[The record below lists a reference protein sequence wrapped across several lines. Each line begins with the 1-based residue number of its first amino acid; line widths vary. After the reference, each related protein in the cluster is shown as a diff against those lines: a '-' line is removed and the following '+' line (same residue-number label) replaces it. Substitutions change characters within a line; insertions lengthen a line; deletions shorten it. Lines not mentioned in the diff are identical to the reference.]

1 MLERFAEGT
10 ERENAMQL
18 INNSREHS
26 VSLTLSS
33 KAHLYRKLVCAQI
46 GEKSAESKNNTG
58 IGEDFIILLF
68 RPKVIKIPESI
79 EEKRKTPAFVRGI

>member
-10 ERENAMQL
+10 GENAMQS
-18 INNSREHS
+18 IKNSRKHS

-46 GEKSAESKNNTG
+46 GGKSVENKNNTG
-58 IGEDFIILLF
+58 IGEGFIFLLF

-79 EEKRKTPAFVRGI
+79 KEKRKTPAFVRGI

>member
-10 ERENAMQL
+10 ERECECVQL
-18 INNSREHS
+18 IKNSRKHS

-46 GEKSAESKNNTG
+46 GEKSVESKNNTSN
-58 IGEDFIILLF
+58 GEGFIFLLF
-68 RPKVIKIPESI
+68 
-79 EEKRKTPAFVRGI
+79 TPNLKGDQNPRRY